1 MEAFDPKLTLYIP
14 HIFSNWADVSK
25 IKNVFE
31 KLDIGMINNIILIKT
46 NYKKD
51 KKTNTKKDYLNETE
65 QLTRTYTVCKKEKN
79 IYYQAYIFFNYWY
92 DTHQN
97 RNLQEKI
104 LNSDLKAKLIYDDP
118 WYWILLK
125 AYNYNN
131 VINTVPKSL
140 FTNNLYDNMFMNN
153 YMLNKLSSVENEIN
167 RTKTIINNINNDI
180 QIVNK
185 KFTNIYNLLSILYN
199 D

>member
-31 KLDIGMINNIILIKT
+31 KLDIGMIHNIILIKT

-51 KKTNTKKDYLNETE
+51 KKNNTKKYDLNETE
-65 QLTRTYTVCKKEKN
+65 QLTRTHTVCKKEK
-79 IYYQAYIFFNYWY
+79 IYIIRLIYFFIIGMI
-92 DTHQN
+92 HIKIEIC
-97 RNLQEKI
+97 RKI
-104 LNSDLKAKLIYDDP
+104 LNSDLKAKLVYDDP
-118 WYWILLK
+118 WWILLK

-131 VINTVPKSL
+131 VINTVPNSL

-153 YMLNKLSSVENEIN
+153 YILNKLSSVENEIN
-167 RTKTIINNINNDI
+167 RTKIIINNINNDI

-199 D
+199 Y

>member
-51 KKTNTKKDYLNETE
+51 KKTNTKKDDLNETE
-65 QLTRTYTVCKKEKN
+65 QLTRTHTVCKKEKN

-104 LNSDLKAKLIYDDP
+104 LNSDLKAKLVYDDP

-131 VINTVPKSL
+131 VINTVPNSL

-153 YMLNKLSSVENEIN
+153 YILNKLSSVENEIN
-167 RTKTIINNINNDI
+167 RTKIIINNINNDI

>member
-31 KLDIGMINNIILIKT
+31 KLDIGMINNKILIKT
-46 NYKKD
+46 NYKKE
-51 KKTNTKKDYLNETE
+51 KSTNTNYLNETE
-65 QLTRTYTVCKKEKN
+65 QLTRTYTVCKKEKK

-104 LNSDLKAKLIYDDP
+104 LNSNLKAKLIYDDP

-131 VINTVPKSL
+131 VINTVPNSL

-153 YMLNKLSSVENEIN
+153 YMLKRLGSVENEIN
-167 RTKTIINNINNDI
+167 TTKTIINNINTDI
-180 QIVNK
+180 HIINK